1 MPSYVAST
9 NDVFKDK
16 KKPKLVDKTAHL
28 TSEGSTAAENGLE
41 GKEADQ
47 LDGNIGE
54 IAPNQPES
62 ALSNESKMCNTNP
75 HLNALNEDSEA
86 HRDEALGAAV
96 LKTEE

>member
-1 MPSYVAST
+1 MPTLAA
-9 NDVFKDK
+9 
-16 KKPKLVDKTAHL
+16 KTAHP

-47 LDGNIGE
+47 LDENIGE
-54 IAPNQPES
+54 SRAPNQPES
-62 ALSNESKMCNTNP
+62 AFSNESKLCNTNP